1 MNIIKINDNS
11 NKLFY
16 IGGVVRDELLGRES
30 LDVDITYVGNA
41 IEYCSKFGEVVQVNP
56 DFGTVRVAI
65 PPLLEITDFGQTWL
79 FAVNGSTECSAGS
92 TPTCA
97 SSALSSQSAP
107 ASGGHKVSK
116 KMYVDF
122 ASTRSESYPKKGH
135 LPVVEK
141 IGCSL
146 KEDVMRRDFTINALA
161 KSVTTGEIVDYVGGL
176 EDLKNKKLRVLHDE
190 SFIDD
195 PTRIIRGLKFA
206 TRFGF
211 ELEEH
216 TKKLQDEYL
225 ANINYDMSYKR
236 VKKELIETFQPYYT
250 PHPSYGHPLPVGARG
265 GVTFQKFIDQKIY
278 KLVTPNDVKIPK
290 VNVEGLVKKYCT
302 PHPSPLPVGARG
314 EEKPPSC
321 SAAIWLIY
329 VGILGDLSR
338 LPLTKIEQKI
348 LDDVPKEV
356 LKSDF
361 ELYKTFQNTRI
372 ETVLLYAIT
381 KDETGARHY
390 LDDLREIK
398 LDITGKDLQAL
409 GIKPSPKYQ
418 VIFDEV
424 LKAKLQNPKMTK
436 TDEIEIAKN
445 IYQINKF
452 YANHFIKGRISPSSK
467 L

>member
-65 PPLLEITDFGQTWL
+65 SSHPLLEITDFG
-79 FAVNGSTECSAGS
+79 
-92 TPTCA
+92 P
-97 SSALSSQSAP
+97 P
-107 ASGGHKVSK
+107 ASGGHKVSE

-122 ASTRSESYPKKGH
+122 ASTRYESYPQKGH

-265 GVTFQKFIDQKIY
+265 GITFQKFIDQKIY

-290 VNVEGLVKKYCT
+290 VDIENLVTTYLAVQS
-302 PHPSPLPVGARG
+302 PSYPV
-314 EEKPPSC
+314 
-321 SAAIWLIY
+321 AIWLIY

-436 TDEIEIAKN
+436 TDEIEIAKK
-445 IYQINKF
+445 YL
-452 YANHFIKGRISPSSK
+452 SD
-467 L
+467 

>member
-1 MNIIKINDNS
+1 MLYAVFSEQKDRNELFTTHHSLFTFLPFYAKITNMSIIKINDNS

-65 PPLLEITDFGQTWL
+65 PFHPSPCTT
-79 FAVNGSTECSAGS
+79 S
-92 TPTCA
+92 PTVE
-97 SSALSSQSAP
+97 
-107 ASGGHKVSK
+107 ASGEVT
-116 KMYVDF
+116 VDF
-122 ASTRSESYPKKGH
+122 ASTRSESYPQKGH

-146 KEDVMRRDFTINALA
+146 KEDVMRRDFTINTLA

-176 EDLKNKKLRVLHDE
+176 EDLKNKKLRVLHHK

-236 VKKELIETFQPYYT
+236 VKKELIETFSLNSQ
-250 PHPSYGHPLPVGARG
+250 SA
-265 GVTFQKFIDQKIY
+265 FQKFIDQKIY
-278 KLVTPNDVKIPK
+278 KLVTPNDVEIPK
-290 VNVEGLVKKYCT
+290 VDVEKFINKYLADQ
-302 PHPSPLPVGARG
+302 PS
-314 EEKPPSC
+314 SC
-321 SAAIWLIY
+321 PAAIWLVY
-329 VGILGDLSR
+329 VGSLGDLSR

-361 ELYKTFQNTRI
+361 ELYKTFQNARI

-390 LDDLREIK
+390 LDDLRKIK
-398 LDITGKDLQAL
+398 LDITGKDLQTL

-418 VIFDEV
+418 EIFDEV
-424 LKAKLQNPKMTK
+424 LKVKLKNPSMAKD
-436 TDEIEIAKN
+436 DEIEEAL
-445 IYQINKF
+445 
-452 YANHFIKGRISPSSK
+452 SSYRK
-467 L
+467 

>member
-1 MNIIKINDNS
+1 MLKSIFGAIAPVKVFFTFHFSRFTLNKLFTFLPFYAKITNMSIIKINDNS

-56 DFGTVRVAI
+56 DFGTVKVAMPSHPSLCDTHSPI
-65 PPLLEITDFGQTWL
+65 GTRGEVTI
-79 FAVNGSTECSAGS
+79 
-92 TPTCA
+92 
-97 SSALSSQSAP
+97 
-107 ASGGHKVSK
+107 
-116 KMYVDF
+116 DF
-122 ASTRSESYPKKGH
+122 ASTRSESYPQKGH

-161 KSVTTGEIVDYVGGL
+161 KSVTTGKIVDYVGGL

-236 VKKELIETFQPYYT
+236 VKKELIETFSLNSQ
-250 PHPSYGHPLPVGARG
+250 SA
-265 GVTFQKFIDQKIY
+265 FQKFIDQKIY
-278 KLVTPNDVKIPK
+278 KLVTPNDVEIPK
-290 VNVEGLVKKYCT
+290 VDIENLVTTYLADQ
-302 PHPSPLPVGARG
+302 PSSYP
-314 EEKPPSC
+314 
-321 SAAIWLIY
+321 AAIWLVY

-338 LPLTKIEQKI
+338 LPLTKFEQKI

-361 ELYKTFQNTRI
+361 ELYKTFQNARI

-390 LDDLREIK
+390 LDDLCKIK
-398 LDITGKDLQAL
+398 LDITGKDLQTL

-418 VIFDEV
+418 EIFDEV
-424 LKAKLQNPKMTK
+424 LKVKLKNPSMAKD
-436 TDEIEIAKN
+436 DEIEEAL
-445 IYQINKF
+445 
-452 YANHFIKGRISPSSK
+452 SSYRK
-467 L
+467 

>member
-1 MNIIKINDNS
+1 MLYAVFSEQKERNELFTTHHSLFTFLLFYAKITNMNIIKINDNS

-65 PPLLEITDFGQTWL
+65 PLHPSPCTT
-79 FAVNGSTECSAGS
+79 S
-92 TPTCA
+92 PTVE
-97 SSALSSQSAP
+97 
-107 ASGGHKVSK
+107 ASGEVT
-116 KMYVDF
+116 VDF
-122 ASTRSESYPKKGH
+122 ASTRSESYPQKGH

-190 SFIDD
+190 SFIND

-250 PHPSYGHPLPVGARG
+250 PHPNPAWLFAFNGSTECSAGSTPTCASSALSSQSALPVGARG

-278 KLVTPNDVKIPK
+278 KLVTPNDVEMPK
-290 VNVEGLVKKYCT
+290 VDVEKLVNKYLADQ
-302 PHPSPLPVGARG
+302 PS
-314 EEKPPSC
+314 SC
-321 SAAIWLIY
+321 PAAIWLIY
-329 VGILGDLSR
+329 VGVLGDLSR

-348 LDDVPKEV
+348 LDDVPKVV

-361 ELYKTFQNTRI
+361 ELYKTFQNARI

-390 LDDLREIK
+390 LDDLKKIK
-398 LDITGKDLQAL
+398 LDITGKDLQTL

-418 VIFDEV
+418 EIFDEV
-424 LKAKLQNPKMTK
+424 LKVKLKNPSMTK
-436 TDEIEIAKN
+436 DDEIEVVKAL
-445 IYQINKF
+445 
-452 YANHFIKGRISPSSK
+452 SSYRK
-467 L
+467 